1 MRDVTKLV
9 DEIIY
14 FKGIYNITNVDFYDL
29 TAIINKAWIIAF
41 CKELLDRNVNI
52 TWQLPSG
59 TRTEVLDAEV
69 AEYLSISGCKN
80 LSYAPESGSP
90 QVLNL
95 IKKKVSLDNMIVS
108 MRECLK
114 HGLNIKLHILIGLPE
129 EKTRD
134 IFKTLWLILKVSWYG
149 ANDVAPSVFMAYP
162 GSAIFTKLEKEGK
175 IDMETDEYFHSM
187 LDADNL
193 LKIKF
198 YNDNFSQTA
207 LRLYWLAALL
217 LFYTSTFIFRP
228 FRIYTFTR
236 NIITQKYESRGEM
249 ALGELVRRTK
259 FRKRTNQRKDQFNLI
274 RFRWPLF

>member
-1 MRDVTKLV
+1 
-9 DEIIY
+9 
-14 FKGIYNITNVDFYDL
+14 
-29 TAIINKAWIIAF
+29 
-41 CKELLDRNVNI
+41 
-52 TWQLPSG
+52 
-59 TRTEVLDAEV
+59 
-69 AEYLSISGCKN
+69 
-80 LSYAPESGSP
+80 
-90 QVLNL
+90 
-95 IKKKVSLDNMIVS
+95 
-108 MRECLK
+108 
-114 HGLNIKLHILIGLPE
+114 
-129 EKTRD
+129 
-134 IFKTLWLILKVSWYG
+134 
-149 ANDVAPSVFMAYP
+149 
-162 GSAIFTKLEKEGK
+162 
-175 IDMETDEYFHSM
+175 METDEYFHSM